1 VDKDLNQRTFHGPIT
16 PEDLANALVA
26 ELDQGNLN
34 AQMIGRSGNLV
45 LQVASPPI
53 PASGGRTAISVHLP
67 KVEDGV
73 LVRLGQQQ
81 WLGVAASL
89 GTTALA
95 AARNPFSLLGRL
107 DDIAQDIA
115 SLQLT
120 ARIWQT
126 AERVAESLGAS
137 FEISE
142 RLRRLTCDHC
152 DTANPVGEPACI
164 ACGAP
169 LGPDQPIACSNCGN
183 VVRQSESVCPQC
195 GHHLR

>member
-1 VDKDLNQRTFHGPIT
+1 MEKDLNQRAFHGPIT
-16 PEDLANALVA
+16 PADLANALVA
-26 ELDQGNLN
+26 ELDQGNLQ
-34 AQMIGRSGNLV
+34 AQMIGSKDNLV
-45 LQVASPPI
+45 VQVASPII
-53 PASGGRTAISVHLP
+53 PASGGRTAISVHLS
-67 KVEDGV
+67 KIEDGV

-95 AARNPFSLLGRL
+95 AVRNPFSLLGRL

-126 AERVAESLGAS
+126 VERAAKNLGAS
-137 FEISE
+137 YELSE

-152 DTANPVGEPACI
+152 DTANPVGEPSCI

-183 VVRQSESVCPQC
+183 VVSQRESKCPQC
-195 GHHLR
+195 GHQLY